1 MDDSGSVEQRLALV
15 HHQSEDIM
23 DFSQMTAAHR
33 QSQNQLRFDLEGYER
48 AALKRDLA
56 RNKLRSVW
64 LNTKVAVL
72 GRIENSIALSK
83 LFKTWVSS

>member
-1 MDDSGSVEQRLALV
+1 MDDSGSVEQRLALA

-23 DFSQMTAAHR
+23 DFSQMTSAHR
-33 QSQNQLRFDLEGYER
+33 QSQNQFRFDLEGYER
-48 AALKRDLA
+48 AAMKRDLA